1 MNHLSEVVKMK
12 QSLDHQRPIFQQI
25 KETIEENILNDA
37 FPEEE
42 RVPSTNEFAKMY
54 RINPATAAKRVKRAV
69 RRGGNK
75 MNIEAQLLNRCYG
88 SKQVLKDIS
97 LTRAQNKIYG
107 LLCRNGAGK
116 TTLMQ

>member
-1 MNHLSEVVKMK
+1 MK

-54 RINPATAAKRVKRAV
+54 RINPATAAKGINQLVDHGILYKKERDRDVCMCGRQRSIAYTKKR
-69 RRGGNK
+69 R
-75 MNIEAQLLNRCYG
+75 IL
-88 SKQVLKDIS
+88 
-97 LTRAQNKIYG
+97 
-107 LLCRNGAGK
+107 
-116 TTLMQ
+116 

>member
-1 MNHLSEVVKMK
+1 MK

-54 RINPATAAKRVKRAV
+54 RINPATAAKGINQLVDHGILYKREGSGCLYVRVPKKCCLHKEKK
-69 RRGGNK
+69 NF
-75 MNIEAQLLNRCYG
+75 IT
-88 SKQVLKDIS
+88 VLS
-97 LTRAQNKIYG
+97 FR
-107 LLCRNGAGK
+107 
-116 TTLMQ
+116 